1 MTPKDWKD
9 YNLQFYEKNWFEKLE
24 TINPGALRLM
34 IDRNSAMNQSADF
47 KYSTVGKFIT
57 VLMGYN
63 TERQSLAEEVITKYW
78 TKLDKPSLLGDLL
91 HHAPFE
97 IFKKY
102 FTKASLK
109 PDQTKWFL
117 VSILKHDNVEEVK
130 WIMEQKKFDG
140 WLDEK
145 NLDFLDGMLEN
156 RLKKANPEVLNLLFS
171 KEKVVI
177 MVTEKG
183 YTNLVSQE
191 VKDIFLF

>member
-1 MTPKDWKD
+1 MKLYKDKATEVAAKKE
-9 YNLQFYEKNWFEKLE
+9 NLLLCWW
-24 TINPGALRLM
+24 
-34 IDRNSAMNQSADF
+34 
-47 KYSTVGKFIT
+47 
-57 VLMGYN
+57 GYN

-102 FTKASLK
+102 FTKARLK

-130 WIMEQKKFDG
+130 WIMEQKKFDS

-145 NLDFLDGMLEN
+145 KPRFLRWNVRE
-156 RLKKANPEVLNLLFS
+156 
-171 KEKVVI
+171 
-177 MVTEKG
+177 
-183 YTNLVSQE
+183 
-191 VKDIFLF
+191 